1 MNRTELLET
10 VRSIAVELLSIDGQL
25 VTETATFADDLG
37 ADSLDVV
44 ELVMALE
51 EKLDISIPEEDLEG
65 IKTVGEALDVI
76 AGKLGVTA

>member
-1 MNRTELLET
+1 MSRDEVLG
-10 VRSIAVELLSIDGQL
+10 VMRDCAVELLKIDPAK
-25 VTETATFADDLG
+25 VTEAATFAEDLE

-51 EKLDISIPEEDLEG
+51 EKLDISIPEEELEG

-76 AGKLGVTA
+76 AAKVA

>member
-1 MNRTELLET
+1 MSGDEVLGVMRDA
-10 VRSIAVELLSIDGQL
+10 AVELLKIDPAK
-25 VTETATFADDLG
+25 VTESATFADDLE

-51 EKLDISIPEEDLEG
+51 EKLDISIPEEELEG

-76 AGKLGVTA
+76 AAKVA

>member
-1 MNRTELLET
+1 MSRDEVLA
-10 VRSIAVELLSIDGQL
+10 VMRDAAVELLKVDPAK
-25 VTETATFADDLG
+25 VTEEATFADDLE

-65 IKTVGEALDVI
+65 IKTVGEALNVI
-76 AGKLGVTA
+76 AAKVA

>member
-1 MNRTELLET
+1 MSRDEVLA
-10 VRSIAVELLSIDGQL
+10 VMRDAAVELLKIDGAK
-25 VTETATFADDLG
+25 VTETATFADDLE

-51 EKLDISIPEEDLEG
+51 EKLDISIPEEELEG

-76 AGKLGVTA
+76 AAKVA

>member
-1 MNRTELLET
+1 MSREEVLAVMRDCAVDLLK
-10 VRSIAVELLSIDGQL
+10 VDPAK
-25 VTETATFADDLG
+25 VTEEATFADDLE

-65 IKTVGEALDVI
+65 IKTVGEALNVI
-76 AGKLGVTA
+76 AAKVA

>member
-1 MNRTELLET
+1 MSRDEVLG
-10 VRSIAVELLSIDGQL
+10 VMRDCAVELLKIDPAK
-25 VTETATFADDLG
+25 VTESATFAEDLE

-76 AGKLGVTA
+76 AAKVA

>member
-1 MNRTELLET
+1 MSRDEVLA
-10 VRSIAVELLSIDGQL
+10 VMRDAAVELLKIDPAK
-25 VTETATFADDLG
+25 VTEEATFAEDLE

-51 EKLDISIPEEDLEG
+51 EKLDVSIPEEELEG

-76 AGKLGVTA
+76 AAKVA

>member
-1 MNRTELLET
+1 MSREEVLG
-10 VRSIAVELLSIDGQL
+10 VMRDAAVELLKVDPAK
-25 VTETATFADDLG
+25 VTESATFAEDLE

-51 EKLDISIPEEDLEG
+51 EKLDISIPEEELEG

-76 AGKLGVTA
+76 AAKVA

>member
-1 MNRTELLET
+1 MSRDEVLG
-10 VRSIAVELLSIDGQL
+10 VMRDCAVELLKIDPAK
-25 VTETATFADDLG
+25 VTESATFAEDLE

-51 EKLDISIPEEDLEG
+51 EKLDISIPEEELEG

-76 AGKLGVTA
+76 AAKVA

>member
-1 MNRTELLET
+1 MSRDEVLAAMRDAAVDLLKLDP
-10 VRSIAVELLSIDGQL
+10 AK
-25 VTETATFADDLG
+25 VTEEATFAEDLE

-51 EKLDISIPEEDLEG
+51 EKLDISIPEEELEG

-76 AGKLGVTA
+76 AAKVA

>member
-1 MNRTELLET
+1 MSRDEVLAAM
-10 VRSIAVELLSIDGQL
+10 RDAAVELLKIDPAK
-25 VTETATFADDLG
+25 VTEQATFAEDLE

-65 IKTVGEALDVI
+65 IKTVGEAIDVI
-76 AGKLGVTA
+76 AAKVG

>member
-1 MNRTELLET
+1 MSRDEVLG
-10 VRSIAVELLSIDGQL
+10 VMRDAAVELLKVDPAK
-25 VTETATFADDLG
+25 VTESATFAEDLE

-51 EKLDISIPEEDLEG
+51 EKLDISIPEEELEG

-76 AGKLGVTA
+76 AAKVA

>member
-1 MNRTELLET
+1 MSRDEVLNVMRDCAVDLLK
-10 VRSIAVELLSIDGQL
+10 IDPAK
-25 VTETATFADDLG
+25 VTEEATFAEDLE
-37 ADSLDVV
+37 ADSLDGV

-76 AGKLGVTA
+76 AAKVA

>member
-1 MNRTELLET
+1 MSRDEVLNVMRDA
-10 VRSIAVELLSIDGQL
+10 AVELLKIDPAK
-25 VTETATFADDLG
+25 VTEEATFAEDLE

-76 AGKLGVTA
+76 AAKVA

>member
-1 MNRTELLET
+1 MSRDEVLG
-10 VRSIAVELLSIDGQL
+10 VMRDAAVELLKIDPAK
-25 VTETATFADDLG
+25 VTESATFADDLE

-51 EKLDISIPEEDLEG
+51 EKLDISIPEEELEG

-76 AGKLGVTA
+76 AAKVA

>member
-1 MNRTELLET
+1 MSRDEVLA
-10 VRSIAVELLSIDGQL
+10 VMRDAAVELLKIDPAK
-25 VTETATFADDLG
+25 VTEAATFAEDLE

-51 EKLDISIPEEDLEG
+51 EKLDISIPEEELEG

-76 AGKLGVTA
+76 AAKVA

>member
-1 MNRTELLET
+1 MSRDEVLNVMRDA
-10 VRSIAVELLSIDGQL
+10 AVELLKIDPAK
-25 VTETATFADDLG
+25 VTEEATFAEDLE

-51 EKLDISIPEEDLEG
+51 EKLDISIPEEELEG

-76 AGKLGVTA
+76 AAKVA

>member
-1 MNRTELLET
+1 MSRDEVLAAM
-10 VRSIAVELLSIDGQL
+10 RDAAVELLKIDPAK
-25 VTETATFADDLG
+25 VTESATFAEDLE

-51 EKLDISIPEEDLEG
+51 EKLDISIPEEELEG

-76 AGKLGVTA
+76 AAKVA

>member
-1 MNRTELLET
+1 MSRDEVLA
-10 VRSIAVELLSIDGQL
+10 VMRDAAVELLKIDPAK
-25 VTETATFADDLG
+25 VTESATFAEDLE

-76 AGKLGVTA
+76 AAKVA

>member
-1 MNRTELLET
+1 MSRDEVLA
-10 VRSIAVELLSIDGQL
+10 VMRDAAVELLKIDPAK
-25 VTETATFADDLG
+25 VTEQATFAEDLE

-76 AGKLGVTA
+76 ASKVA

>member
-1 MNRTELLET
+1 MSRTELLET
-10 VRSIAVELLSIDGQL
+10 VRAIAVELLSVEGDI

-44 ELVMALE
+44 EIVMAIE
-51 EKLDISIPEEDLEG
+51 EKLDISIPEDDLEG

>member
-1 MNRTELLET
+1 MSRDEVLA
-10 VRSIAVELLSIDGQL
+10 VMRDAAVELLKIDPAK
-25 VTETATFADDLG
+25 VTEEATFAEDLE

-65 IKTVGEALDVI
+65 IKTVGEALNVI
-76 AGKLGVTA
+76 AAKVA

>member
-1 MNRTELLET
+1 MSRDEVLG
-10 VRSIAVELLSIDGQL
+10 VMRDCAVELLKVDPAK
-25 VTETATFADDLG
+25 VTESATFAEDLE

-51 EKLDISIPEEDLEG
+51 EKLDISIPEEELEG

-76 AGKLGVTA
+76 AAKVA

>member
-1 MNRTELLET
+1 MSRDEVLA
-10 VRSIAVELLSIDGQL
+10 VMRDAAVELLKIDPAK
-25 VTETATFADDLG
+25 VTEEATFAEDLE

-76 AGKLGVTA
+76 AAKVA

>member
-1 MNRTELLET
+1 MSRDEVLG
-10 VRSIAVELLSIDGQL
+10 VMRDAAVELLKVDPAK
-25 VTETATFADDLG
+25 VTEEATFADDLE

-51 EKLDISIPEEDLEG
+51 EKLDISIPEEELEG

-76 AGKLGVTA
+76 AAKVA